1 MDLFTLLVEE
11 FYNNNKDLA
20 AEDLPEGFGVPI
32 TPIVSYLCFNEPL
45 DLIYAKD
52 DIIEESTERDALKK
66 AKKEMSAAKKGKTS
80 KETGTVY
87 KLTKEQKRA
96 LKYIKKK
103 YGKEIINEVKKFR
116 KNFLAPYQVIKSNL
130 EKSKSVY
137 PKEVFG
143 MSKEEFLRT
152 KKRAEEKILNMRSN
166 TYSDL
171 NKEYYDVENKY
182 RGLSDLSNILD
193 GSNINPVALRNVF
206 EKYKLKST
214 RFDDN
219 EFISIQNRVKN
230 ADSILSNLV
239 DKITSGGSVS
249 KDEVSSLKEKIK
261 EIEELKKD
269 MRSSSDNVDNFR
281 KFKKGLEK
289 IEDEIDDLD
298 IPENIKGNVK
308 RELTKTMRVSGENL
322 NSRTFSDEYEMFLLR
337 QRIVD
342 SIKDGDRNK
351 YVDEYKYQLGKTKER
366 LLDRKSDL
374 IGKMAK
380 ERSSKNLTDD
390 EKKIYEL
397 RPGRPK
403 DSDKLE
409 DYILKIKEQDFFEPI
424 FFHKSEKMKEAE
436 KNIDA
441 EIKRFERSL
450 QAKMEEKDFRLLK
463 KYRLINNLITIK
475 NLKNPKELFGD

>member
-66 AKKEMSAAKKGKTS
+66 AKKEISAAKKGKTS

-103 YGKEIINEVKKFR
+103 YGREIINEVKKFR

-152 KKRAEEKILNMRSN
+152 KKRAEQKILNMRSN

-182 RGLSDLSNILD
+182 RGLSDLNKVLD
-193 GSNINPVALRNVF
+193 GSNVNPVALRKVF
-206 EKYKLKST
+206 EKYNLKST

-219 EFISIQNRVKN
+219 EFVSIQNRVKN

-261 EIEELKKD
+261 EIEELKRD
-269 MRSSSDNVDNFR
+269 IRSSSDNVGNFR
-281 KFKKGLEK
+281 KFKNGLEK

-308 RELTKTMRVSGENL
+308 RELKKTMRVSGESL

-337 QRIVD
+337 QKIVD

-366 LLDRKSDL
+366 LLGRKSDL

-380 ERSSKNLTDD
+380 ERSNKNLTDD